1 MAELWDNDRKIACIG
16 LMKEL
21 GYETKVIINKK
32 LVPYTSQQSL
42 NYFFIPKYK

>member
-1 MAELWDNDRKIACIG
+1 MAELWDNERKIACIS

-32 LVPYTSQQSL
+32 LETYTSQQSL